1 MMRYQH
7 VLLLC
12 ALSGVVLNGCK
23 KDRENEA
30 PHITITSPA
39 DGFSLTVPD
48 TLVVTVQASDD
59 IALEQISVSLLDQ
72 NNIPVVDAVGT
83 SVSGTSATVTLGL
96 PILSE
101 QLESGDYK
109 LFATASDGSLS
120 GKDVRTLHVTAV
132 PLRLRALFTATA
144 PSAGTVALYK
154 TDSLGQTALATS
166 WPMDLG
172 GTAISSA
179 AQRLCVAGGS
189 SGDLRVFSPDNPG
202 IIWQRPN
209 LSSIGA
215 PWFTSVDLCADG
227 RFYVGQD
234 DGTLRGFTA
243 SNGTGTMNAALPAQF
258 RVEQSITS
266 GELVVTTERH
276 FVTQEQ
282 RMGTYFKASGS
293 LVSSQP
299 LGLTPVRIF
308 ERIADFVLIFGNQGG
323 QGHVLDRNLP
333 GGGGWEPYT
342 WPSTIT
348 AVEQIGSGTW
358 LVALANGDL
367 QRFTYS
373 DAGSLSIGTT
383 PVLSTLVKDK
393 VSGAIY
399 GGADG
404 HVLILDP
411 SNGAILGDIPVGGQV
426 LKVLP
431 LFNR

>member
-1 MMRYQH
+1 MVY
-7 VLLLC
+7 
-12 ALSGVVLNGCK
+12 
-23 KDRENEA
+23 
-30 PHITITSPA
+30 
-39 DGFSLTVPD
+39 
-48 TLVVTVQASDD
+48 
-59 IALEQISVSLLDQ
+59 
-72 NNIPVVDAVGT
+72 
-83 SVSGTSATVTLGL
+83 
-96 PILSE
+96 
-101 QLESGDYK
+101 
-109 LFATASDGSLS
+109 GS
-120 GKDVRTLHVTAV
+120 
-132 PLRLRALFTATA
+132 
-144 PSAGTVALYK
+144 
-154 TDSLGQTALATS
+154 
-166 WPMDLG
+166 
-172 GTAISSA
+172 I
-179 AQRLCVAGGS
+179 
-189 SGDLRVFSPDNPG
+189 GDLRVFSPDNLG

-234 DGTLRGFTA
+234 DGTLRGFMA
-243 SNGTGTMNAALPAQF
+243 SNGTGTMNAALPPQF
-258 RVEQSITS
+258 RVEQAITS

-282 RMGTYFKASGS
+282 RVGTYFKASGS

-299 LGLTPVRIF
+299 LGLTPVRVF

-323 QGHVLDRNLP
+323 QGHVLERNLP

>member
-7 VLLLC
+7 VLLF
-12 ALSGVVLNGCK
+12 SVLFAAVISSCK

-39 DGFSLTVPD
+39 EGTSLTVPD

-59 IALEQISVSLLDQ
+59 IALEQVSVSLLDQ
-72 NNIPVVDAVGT
+72 NNIPVVDAVGA

-120 GKDVRTLHVTAV
+120 GKDVRTLHVTAT
-132 PLRLRALFTATA
+132 PLRLRALFTLTA

-243 SNGTGTMNAALPAQF
+243 SNGTGTMNAALPPQF
-258 RVEQSITS
+258 RVEQAITS

-282 RMGTYFKASGS
+282 RVGTYFKASGS

-299 LGLTPVRIF
+299 LGLTPVRVF

-323 QGHVLDRNLP
+323 QGHVLERNLP

-373 DAGSLSIGTT
+373 NAGSLSIGTT

-411 SNGAILGDIPVGGQV
+411 SNGAILGDFPVGGQV